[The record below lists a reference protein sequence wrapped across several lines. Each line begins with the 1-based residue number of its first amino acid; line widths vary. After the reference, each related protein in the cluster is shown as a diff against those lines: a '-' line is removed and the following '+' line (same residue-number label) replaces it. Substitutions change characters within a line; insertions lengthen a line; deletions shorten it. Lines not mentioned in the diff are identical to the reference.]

1 LTFQMGYIRR
11 KHHKSYEQ
19 WERQKN
25 LYPGIIGGQVSIVA
39 AVYSSYISVNRII
52 CFIFTWSHAYI
63 LLEHF

>member
-1 LTFQMGYIRR
+1 MTFQMGYIRR
-11 KHHKSYEQ
+11 KHLKSYEQ

-39 AVYSSYISVNRII
+39 SSYISVNRII
-52 CFIFTWSHAYI
+52 GFIFTWSHAYI